1 MALAVATRGLR
12 VEFRP
17 YLDRL
22 PTLRKTLA
30 GQKRRATQTVVAL
43 DDVSFS
49 LESGG
54 SLAVVGANGA
64 GKSTLLRVLAGTLE
78 PDAGEVAVPGGTPTL
93 LKLGTGFNAELPG
106 RLNVMLAGLA
116 GGLTKNQVREK
127 FDDIL
132 EYSGIGD
139 AIERPVKTY
148 SSGMFSRLAF
158 AVAINLEPEIVLLD
172 ELLAVGD
179 EAFREKSKAS
189 LAALLE
195 SGRTLILVS
204 HSVKQLP
211 DICASGLWLDKGRV
225 RASGSSEEVIQQYLA
240 FARGRRVQQ
249 RA

>member
-1 MALAVATRGLR
+1 MALAVGARGLR

-22 PTLRKTLA
+22 PTLRKA
-30 GQKRRATQTVVAL
+30 VGGRQRRAAQAVVAL

-49 LESGG
+49 LEEGG

-78 PDAGEVAVPGGTPTL
+78 PDGGEVTTGGTPTL

-116 GGLTKNQVREK
+116 GGLTKGQVRER

-132 EYSGIGD
+132 EYSGIGN
-139 AIERPVKTY
+139 AIDRPVKTY

-158 AVAINLEPEIVLLD
+158 AVAINLEPDIVLLD

-179 EAFREKSKAS
+179 EAFREKSEAS
-189 LAALLE
+189 LAALLQ

-204 HSVKQLP
+204 HSVRQLP
-211 DICASGLWLDKGRV
+211 DLCTTGLWLDKGRV

-240 FARGRRVQQ
+240 FVRGQ
-249 RA
+249 RS